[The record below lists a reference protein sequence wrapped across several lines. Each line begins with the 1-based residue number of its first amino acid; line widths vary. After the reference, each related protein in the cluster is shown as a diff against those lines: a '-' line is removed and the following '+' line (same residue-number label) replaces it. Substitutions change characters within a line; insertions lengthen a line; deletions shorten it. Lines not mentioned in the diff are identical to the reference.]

1 MSGWCSGQGVACTLV
16 SRVRLLRHCFLYL
29 CTFSF
34 FSVWSFFNTTFPFG
48 LFFFILTA
56 HLTSHPLG
64 SISGVLFWKRDFKS
78 WKSSWS
84 AYWPSLRPEKNISCQ
99 DMSLLWNSW
108 IFFSMLVDVMTN
120 NTQYTS
126 TEVIYTQ
133 HPLVTHRRKLNL
145 PFVHRLNHQYYYPR
159 IPTGFALPK
168 LIKRNLLLLFG
179 IHYRITDVCPIQY

>member
-1 MSGWCSGQGVACTLV
+1 MCVSVVQWSRSCLHTCKPGSTPATLFSV
-16 SRVRLLRHCFLYL
+16 SLYV
-29 CTFSF
+29 FF
-34 FSVWSFFNTTFPFG
+34 FSVWPFFNTTFPFG

-56 HLTSHPLG
+56 HLASHPLG

-108 IFFSMLVDVMTN
+108 IFFSMLVDIMTN

-126 TEVIYTQ
+126 TELIYTQ
-133 HPLVTHRRKLNL
+133 HPLVAHWRKLNL

-159 IPTGFALPK
+159 ISTGFAPK
-168 LIKRNLLLLFG
+168 K
-179 IHYRITDVCPIQY
+179 